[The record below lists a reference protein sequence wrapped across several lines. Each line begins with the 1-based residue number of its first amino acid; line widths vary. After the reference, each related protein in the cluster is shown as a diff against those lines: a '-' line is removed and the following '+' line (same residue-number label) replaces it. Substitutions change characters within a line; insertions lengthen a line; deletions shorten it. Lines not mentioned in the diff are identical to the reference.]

1 MFITQCSNLYQSLPA
16 SVIYSWGLMGGIG
29 RSGRQSSEILERNI
43 LDSHSWFLAAFP
55 AFVVIQQCNAKVDNR
70 TRRPEFLKIDR
81 GVARISHHSKR
92 SSVIVTEPIRETGPE
107 TPKTP
112 KEGRL
117 QWVRLWYHS
126 DWWVR
131 GLKRFTSN
139 WIWYLTDTSTDSH
152 SHGHGFVKPVHSFPS
167 KEKQKRR
174 RYWCWALGSSKQ

>member
-55 AFVVIQQCNAKVDNR
+55 VFVVIQECNGMSIVMQKLTIEQEDA
-70 TRRPEFLKIDR
+70 EFLKIDR

-92 SSVIVTEPIRETGPE
+92 SSVIVTEPIRETVPE

-112 KEGRL
+112 KEGCL
-117 QWVRLWYHS
+117 QWVRLWYHP
-126 DWWVR
+126 
-131 GLKRFTSN
+131 
-139 WIWYLTDTSTDSH
+139 TDESVVWKGSAPTAFHVLQTPWQTVTPPWSWNSFQIRRNKKTPLLMLVI
-152 SHGHGFVKPVHSFPS
+152 GF
-167 KEKQKRR
+167 
-174 RYWCWALGSSKQ
+174 